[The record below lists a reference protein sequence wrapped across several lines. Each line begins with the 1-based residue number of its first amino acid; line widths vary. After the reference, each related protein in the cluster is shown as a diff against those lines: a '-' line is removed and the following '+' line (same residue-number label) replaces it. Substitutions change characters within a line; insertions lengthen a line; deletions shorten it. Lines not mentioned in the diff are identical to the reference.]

1 MGRIASIDFG
11 TVRIGMAIT
20 DERQIIASPMP
31 TLRTEKKLNDTAVL
45 VANALKSY
53 PSLEKVI
60 IGLPLLLSGKESPMS
75 TQARAFGALLQTHL
89 SVPVLFWDE
98 RLTSAGVEKMLKDA
112 DVSRKKRA
120 ALSDSLSAISILQNY
135 LDSLR
140 LR

>member
-20 DERQIIASPMP
+20 DERHIIASAMP
-31 TLRTEKKLNDTAVL
+31 TLRAEKKLQDTAVI
-45 VANALKSY
+45 VANALKPY
-53 PSLEKVI
+53 PNLEQVI
-60 IGLPLLLSGKESPMS
+60 IGLPLMLSGKESPMS
-75 TQARAFGALLQTHL
+75 SQVREFAAVLQTHI
-89 SVPVLFWDE
+89 SAPILFWDE